1 MGSHEAR
8 AALDVALHLNDLA
21 DHGIEVDLVDSTHE
35 PYPFAVAR
43 FPTKDPAAL
52 AVYSKSPAKLA
63 AALLDAGVALFDKID
78 AADPDAAA
86 VERRS
91 AIQDEADGVPDVGGM
106 LSEAVRDGENPASV
120 AGTT

>member
-21 DHGIEVDLVDSTHE
+21 DHGIEVS
-35 PYPFAVAR
+35 PFQHNEALLGFATAR

-52 AVYSKSPAKLA
+52 TIYSQSPAKLA

-78 AADPDAAA
+78 EADPDAAA

-106 LSEAVRDGENPASV
+106 LSEALHDGESPASV
-120 AGTT
+120 A